1 MTTNNASDDILHQP
15 KRPFTPT
22 TLDEVAGCL
31 KYEGVAKTLEEM
43 ETAVEQGII
52 KEWYSTDYS

>member
-22 TLDEVAGCL
+22 TLDEVADCL
-31 KYEGVAKTLEEM
+31 KYEGVAKTIEEM
-43 ETAVEQGII
+43 ETAVKQGVIEAWHDS
-52 KEWYSTDYS
+52 KRA